1 MGSTTSLCQSNTA
14 MTKNTKILLLFSTL
28 ALASASKSS
37 FYDVLAKSKDSTSYE
52 RSRRDVGHV
61 DPHSNDLHCVDVS
74 TYEMVVWDD
83 LEREKCTATFPKIR
97 EPKSKQI
104 CETVTTLKCD
114 IKGYTECKME
124 MVPVEY
130 KGFKMTNEKFVA
142 QTCNETIVPEA
153 HKKLRPECKNVT
165 KQNCVT
171 KWVVKPSGQK
181 VWDGNEDCE
190 EVTWEECKLVPYHVE
205 FDVPK
210 ITCIPDKE
218 IPWMDCVDE
227 MKTQMTS
234 KMTCEPKSTVSCSP
248 QTTELCTRV
257 DWVDIRQEA
266 KPECNT
272 DKKFYKPRQ
281 EVIHKKKCL
290 LPDTGTRLPNGPLQN
305 LKEKENLAQNV
316 FPNPNNPIGKRSARD
331 FGPGGRPSPVFVPE
345 Q

>member
-52 RSRRDVGHV
+52 RSRRDI
-61 DPHSNDLHCVDVS
+61 DPHSDDLHCVDVS
-74 TYEMVVWDD
+74 DVGMVVYDD
-83 LEREKCTATFPKIR
+83 LKCTTCTATFPKIR
-97 EPKSKQI
+97 EPKFETV

-124 MVPVEY
+124 MVPVQY
-130 KGFKMTNEKFVA
+130 KGFKMTNEKFIA
-142 QTCNETIVPEA
+142 QT
-153 HKKLRPECKNVT
+153 
-165 KQNCVT
+165 CVT

-190 EVTWEECKLVPYHVE
+190 EVTWEECKLVPYFVE
-205 FDVPK
+205 FDVPQ
-210 ITCIPDKE
+210 ITCTPDKE
-218 IPWMDCVDE
+218 IPWMDCVDDI
-227 MKTQMTS
+227 KTQMTS

-248 QTTELCTRV
+248 QTTEMCVTV
-257 DWVDIRQEA
+257 GWEEIRQEP

-281 EVIHKKKCL
+281 EVSHKKKCL
-290 LPDTGTRLPNGPLQN
+290 LPDTGTKLPNGPLQN

-316 FPNPNNPIGKRSARD
+316 FPNPNNPNGKRSARD